1 MIYVFRCL
9 AIAAY
14 TVFWGTI
21 GVFLF
26 PFDRGG
32 RSTAWVA
39 QHWIAWL
46 LYSCS
51 IRVEAEGGE
60 FVERAQPCV
69 IMGNHQSVFD
79 IAALVHVLRVPWKF
93 VAKRELL
100 WVPFFGWALAL
111 AGQVIV
117 DRRNRERA
125 VQSLARAA
133 QRVRGGLNVIIFP
146 EGTRTQSHELGTFKS
161 GGFYLAIEAGVPIVP
176 VSVSGSRLITSKNS
190 LRVESGRMRVRF
202 GEPIPT
208 EGLTADDRHALKARV
223 REAIL
228 AGFDPELQAPGT
240 PGGRPARAAIS

>member
-9 AIAAY
+9 VIAAY
-14 TVFWGTI
+14 TAFWGTI

-26 PFDRGG
+26 PFDRSG
-32 RSTAWVA
+32 RTTAWVA
-39 QHWIAWL
+39 NHWIAWL
-46 LYSCS
+46 LHSCG
-51 IRVEAEGGE
+51 IRVEAEGAE
-60 FVERAQPCV
+60 LVERVQPCV
-69 IMGNHQSVFD
+69 IMANHQSVFD
-79 IAALVHVLRVPWKF
+79 IAALVHVLRIPWRF

-133 QRVRGGLNVIIFP
+133 EQVRGGLNVIIFP
-146 EGTRTQSHELGTFKS
+146 EGTRTQSHELGAFKS
-161 GGFYLAIEAGVPIVP
+161 GGFHLAIRAGVPIVP
-176 VSVSGSRLITSKNS
+176 VSVSGSRLITPKNS

-202 GEPIPT
+202 GEAIST
-208 EGLTADDRHALKARV
+208 AGLTADDRHVLKARV

-240 PGGRPARAAIS
+240 PGGRPAPAAIP